1 MAMPS
6 QAALAVLLVALALAA
21 YAPPAEATSGF
32 QCFGSPGAERAAPY
46 EVGEGED
53 RATGNYARPRGP
65 PQAIVA
71 VGHGHHATAN
81 SLNGSLANLAR
92 HGALAVGME
101 FRGPADDYKLYT
113 GAEDTI
119 AAVEDLRV
127 RCGDLPVILWGLSM
141 GGHIS
146 AWAIMQSPHLADY
159 LVMDVG
165 PANIPQFIAATLLAG
180 PSVVDAYQG
189 KGPQAIVDTSPALNT
204 TAWRGSG
211 LERAYL
217 VYGSADTTVTP
228 DQGLQMLANLQAQG
242 VPATYYLVA
251 YRGQPWCDPLT
262 LPQGCTVPPEEVG
275 IGPAVHSRSAE
286 TLVIQLLEGPVLGD
300 DVPPVGL
307 ATPEHDPVPDRL
319 PTRPTTGVP
328 TVDGLLVET
337 WETVEGQMQVLDRR
351 MGPYYLTP

>member
-1 MAMPS
+1 MHWQPV
-6 QAALAVLLVALALAA
+6 LAFLVAALALAA
-21 YAPPAEATSGF
+21 CAPSADASSGV
-32 QCFGSPGAERAAPY
+32 QCFGSAGAERAAPY
-46 EVGEGED
+46 EVGEGD
-53 RATGNYARPRGP
+53 RRATGNYAHPRGP
-65 PQAIVA
+65 PRAIVA

-101 FRGPADDYKLYT
+101 FRGPTDDYKLYA

-119 AAVEDLRV
+119 AAVEDLRA

-165 PANIPQFIAATLLAG
+165 PANIPQFIAATLLSG
-180 PSVVDAYQG
+180 PSVVDAYEG
-189 KGPQAIVDTSPALNT
+189 KGQQALIDTSPALNT

-211 LERAYL
+211 LEWAYL

-251 YRGQPWCDPLT
+251 YRGEPWCDPLT
-262 LPQGCTVPPEEVG
+262 LPEGCTVPPDG
-275 IGPAVHSRSAE
+275 IGISPAVHARSAE
-286 TLVIQLLEGPVLGD
+286 TLVIQLLEGRVMGD
-300 DVPPVGL
+300 DLPPVGL

-319 PTRPTTGVP
+319 PLGPTTGVAAL
-328 TVDGLLVET
+328 DDLLVEG
-337 WETVEGQMQVLDRR
+337 WETADRQLRALDRR
-351 MGPYYLTP
+351 MGPYYLTS